1 MIDNLIDVILDSF
14 PFSIW
19 VRDSSSKFI
28 LCNKAFAE
36 ETNFKKSDIINKS
49 LFDIYDKNEASKY
62 YLSDINMIETR
73 ETEVLE
79 YSIGSRVMNSY
90 KTPLINSNG
99 KIIGIFGYSNDI
111 THRKLYEQKIISQKN
126 LLQTLF
132 DAIPDIIFYKD
143 KDCKYLGYNK
153 AFKKVIK
160 KYNQTSF
167 IGKTDLDVEPD
178 KNLAKQ
184 FFKKDLHVMKSKKKD
199 LNYIKLVNTHGK
211 VNHIEIIKAP
221 IIEDNGNVSGVVG
234 ICRDIT
240 YSKKLEEE
248 LRVLSYT
255 DKLTGTF
262 NRTCFDEKIK
272 SLNSPSNFPLSIIM
286 GDINGLKVVN
296 DTFGHLKGDKIIIS
310 IFDLVK
316 SVIRK
321 TDYMFRW
328 GGDELIILLPKT
340 SSEEADAICKEIFK
354 KCKNT
359 PNDPIPLSIALGA
372 STKTSKQETI
382 DSILKDAEDKLF
394 RQKLLLNKSIR
405 SSIISS
411 LQKSLSEKS
420 VETEEHTRRLMEY
433 TKQIGYKLGLSTWE
447 IDEVV
452 LLSQLHDIGKIGISE
467 EILMKPAKLTKDEFE
482 IMKLH
487 CEKGFR
493 IVQGS
498 PELSHIARGIL
509 THHEKWD
516 GSGYPLNL
524 KGEEIPLM
532 SRIVSVV
539 DSFDAMTNDRI
550 YKKAI
555 PQNLAIAELKRCS
568 GSQFDPNIVSTFI
581 TILQCG
587 NRMIE

>member
-14 PFSIW
+14 PFPIW
-19 VRDSSSKFI
+19 VRDTSSKFI

-79 YSIGSRVMNSY
+79 YSINSRVMNSY
-90 KTPLINSNG
+90 KTPLISHG
-99 KIIGIFGYSNDI
+99 AVIGIFGYSNDI

-132 DAIPDIIFYKD
+132 DAIPDIVFYKD
-143 KDCKYLGYNK
+143 KDCRYLGYNK
-153 AFKKVIK
+153 AFKKVIR

-178 KNLAKQ
+178 QKLAKQ
-184 FFKKDLHVMKSKKKD
+184 FFKKDLYVMKTKKKD
-199 LNYIKLVNTHGK
+199 LNYIKLVNNHGK

-221 IIEDNGNVSGVVG
+221 IIEDNGNVSGVIG

-272 SLNSPSNFPLSIIM
+272 FLNSPSNFPLSIIM

-310 IFDLVK
+310 IFNLVK
-316 SVIRK
+316 GIIRE
-321 TDYMFRW
+321 TDYIFRW

-340 SSEEADAICKEIFK
+340 SSEEADEICKEIFK
-354 KCKNT
+354 KCQDA

-372 STKTSKQETI
+372 STKTTKHETI

-420 VETEEHTRRLMEY
+420 VETEEHTRRLMDY
-433 TKQIGYKLGLSTWE
+433 TKQIGHKLGLSTWE

-452 LLSQLHDIGKIGISE
+452 LLSQLHDIGKIGVSE
-467 EILMKPAKLTKDEFE
+467 EILMKPDKLTKDEFE

-539 DSFDAMTNDRI
+539 DSYDAMTNDRV

-555 PQNLAIAELKRCS
+555 TKDFAIAELTRCC
-568 GSQFDPNIVSTFI
+568 GTQFDPKIVDTFI
-581 TILQCG
+581 KILQS
-587 NRMIE
+587 

>member
-1 MIDNLIDVILDSF
+1 MIDNLIDMILDSF
-14 PFSIW
+14 PFSVWI
-19 VRDSSSKFI
+19 RDSSSKFI

-62 YLSDINMIETR
+62 YLSDLNMIKSR
-73 ETEVLE
+73 NTEILE
-79 YSIGSRVMNSY
+79 YSINAKIMNSY
-90 KTPLINSNG
+90 KTPLIDTNG
-99 KIIGIFGYSNDI
+99 RVIGIFGYSNDI
-111 THRKLYEQKIISQKN
+111 THRKVYEQQIISQKN

-132 DAIPDIIFYKD
+132 NAIPDLIFYKD
-143 KDCKYLGYNK
+143 KECKYLGYNK
-153 AFKKVIK
+153 AFKKIIHKHNEV
-160 KYNQTSF
+160 SF
-167 IGKTDLDVEPD
+167 IGKTDLEIEPD

-184 FFKKDLHVMKSKKKD
+184 FFKKDLKVMKTKKKD
-199 LNYIKLVNTHGK
+199 LNYVKITNSQGK
-211 VNHIEIIKAP
+211 INHMEVIKAP
-221 IIEDNGNVSGVVG
+221 IVDDNGDVSGVIG

-255 DKLTGTF
+255 DKLTGAF

-272 SLNSPSNFPLSIIM
+272 ALNFESNFPLSIIM

-296 DTFGHLKGDKIIIS
+296 DTFGHIKGDKIIIS
-310 IFDLVK
+310 IFNLVR
-316 SVIRK
+316 SAIRE

-328 GGDELIILLPKT
+328 GGDELIILLPNT
-340 SSEEADAICKEIFK
+340 SNEEADTICKEIFR
-354 KCKNT
+354 KCKTT
-359 PNDPIPLSIALGA
+359 PSDPIPLSIALGS
-372 STKTSKQETI
+372 STKTTRHSTI
-382 DSILKDAEDKLF
+382 DSIIKDAEDKLF

-433 TKQIGYKLGLSTWE
+433 TKKIGYKLGLSTWE
-447 IDEVV
+447 IDEAV

-467 EILMKPAKLTKDEFE
+467 EILMKPDKLTKDEFE

-516 GSGYPLNL
+516 GSGYPLQL

-539 DSFDAMTNDRI
+539 DSYDAMTNDRI

-555 PQNLAIAELKRCS
+555 TKSSAIAELNRCS
-568 GSQFDPNIVSTFI
+568 STQFDPKIVNIFTD
-581 TILQCG
+581 ILQFDKH
-587 NRMIE
+587 NMD